1 MKFNYKEYQNGK
13 ILPDVNYS
21 YNLRH
26 MYDIVSIRMIYENM
40 KYLPINVL
48 HDIQKTLKEH
58 DLEFEELDNYLV
70 NYV

>member
-1 MKFNYKEYQNGK
+1 
-13 ILPDVNYS
+13 
-21 YNLRH
+21 